1 MAAGKL
7 TVTCTLFR
15 PWPKNTLRGFASIRI
30 GEIGL
35 VIHDVAV
42 HQQGGARWA
51 QLPAKAHLHDGAL
64 VKDADGKIQYVKI
77 MGHAQRPA
85 FSAAVIEH
93 APDAFGGAS

>member
-7 TVTCTLFR
+7 TVTCTLFW

-42 HQQGGARWA
+42 HQQRGARWA

-77 MGHAQRPA
+77 MGHAQRPV
-85 FSAAVIEH
+85 SAAVIEH
-93 APDAFGGAS
+93 APDAFGGAP